1 MNMKRLIS
9 HRCNRWLL
17 ALALGLP
24 LAASA
29 ASSNPP
35 ARLKVD
41 DRELKR
47 DGPAPSSY
55 APVIRK
61 ASPSVVNIYSTKTLR
76 MPRFQQFFDDPFF
89 DRFFGDRRGRGGE
102 RAIEQRSLGS
112 GVIVTEDGY
121 ILTNNHVVDG
131 ADPDGVE
138 VALADGK
145 QRFKAKVIGTD
156 PQTDIALL
164 KIEGSN
170 LPAITLADSDK
181 LQVGDVVFAI
191 GNPFNVG
198 QSVSMGII
206 SALGRSGM
214 GGFRTTEYEDFIQT
228 DAAINPGNSGGALVD
243 AEGRLVGINQSIASP
258 VRGNTGIGFAVPINL
273 ARVVLER
280 LVADGT
286 VRRGYL
292 GVLIQPITPELA
304 RAFKLPP
311 DTRGA
316 LVGGVSPGTPAE
328 KAGLKEG
335 DVITEVNGR
344 AGNDSQHIRLLIAQN
359 LPGSK
364 VTLKILRDGKPRTI
378 NVTLGE
384 LTPEGEVAA
393 VEPGED
399 GTGAPA
405 PRLGVELTDL
415 TPDTRRENGV
425 PNFVRGAL
433 IVNVQPASKA
443 GSAGLR
449 PGNVI
454 QEVNRRTVESA
465 RETREAISRAP
476 RNEPLLLRVWSRDG
490 GLSGSRFVTI
500 EMDGQ

>member
-1 MNMKRLIS
+1 
-9 HRCNRWLL
+9 
-17 ALALGLP
+17 
-24 LAASA
+24 
-29 ASSNPP
+29 
-35 ARLKVD
+35 
-41 DRELKR
+41 
-47 DGPAPSSY
+47 
-55 APVIRK
+55 
-61 ASPSVVNIYSTKTLR
+61 
-76 MPRFQQFFDDPFF
+76 
-89 DRFFGDRRGRGGE
+89 
-102 RAIEQRSLGS
+102 
-112 GVIVTEDGY
+112 
-121 ILTNNHVVDG
+121 
-131 ADPDGVE
+131 
-138 VALADGK
+138 
-145 QRFKAKVIGTD
+145 
-156 PQTDIALL
+156 
-164 KIEGSN
+164 
-170 LPAITLADSDK
+170 
-181 LQVGDVVFAI
+181 
-191 GNPFNVG
+191 
-198 QSVSMGII
+198 
-206 SALGRSGM
+206 M

-258 VRGNTGIGFAVPINL
+258 VRGNTGIGFAVPVNL